1 MSHEV
6 DQKSVLQRESTESD
20 AGSEKMMSQL
30 QLEEE
35 KKPEVVIKA
44 SDLKIV
50 QQFAHLDRAGAI
62 ELISNAD
69 GDIKQALRNYVL
81 K

>member
-1 MSHEV
+1 MSHQV
-6 DQKSVLQRESTESD
+6 DQNSVLQRESTESD
-20 AGSEKMMSQL
+20 AGSVKMMSQL

-44 SDLKIV
+44 SDLKVV
-50 QQFAHLDRAGAI
+50 QQVTHLDRAAAI

-69 GDIKQALRNYVL
+69 GNIKNALRNYVL